1 MEQKIQLNK
10 EQIDAVNTL
19 NGNLLILAS
28 AGTGKTTAIVERY
41 INLVENHSFSPS
53 EIMMTTF
60 TNKAAKDMIEKI
72 SKRTKKMPEYIGT
85 MHALF
90 LRILRANHDEAGLN
104 LNFTLLTEDSDKKK
118 IIRKIL
124 EKRGIKPKSGD
135 IVYLIDRINRFKNAG
150 VSHESLSDSLD
161 LNESQREIIEEIEG
175 EVVSVSSKIK
185 KLSIAVYKEYQKI
198 LKDSNTLDFD
208 DILLLTYNLLSKNEE
223 VMKYYSNKF
232 KVIMVDEAQDL
243 NVVQMKILD
252 LLENNN
258 LCLIGDDC
266 QNIYTWRGSSNNLI
280 FKFNKKHKKITL
292 KDNYRSTEKIISA
305 VNKIIKSLAFKI
317 DKKLNCTRDEG
328 SNISIKEFYSFDEET
343 DFLVSEAKKL
353 IKNKVKVED
362 IAVLFRTNN
371 LGKQIEREFRRNKIP
386 CHLSRARGFLDRE
399 EIRDIIAFLRLKI
412 NPHTILEF
420 GRIASL
426 IKSIGKAKIDK
437 IKDVADKSK
446 CSIVDSLDKSG
457 QLKFNYEISKKL
469 IKLKEL
475 IKQSNKNPIDS
486 FLKFFDYHYLI
497 SKKYSH
503 DPEKIED
510 KGENIETLK
519 ELFKGYEYNLE
530 GIKDFLDSLIEM
542 EKREKD
548 KEKVILSTI
557 HSAKGLEWKY
567 VFLAGC
573 NEKILP
579 FYFDKLSKVKKDDE
593 LRLFYV
599 AVSRA
604 KDFLTITHSENNN
617 WKELE
622 PSQFLE
628 IIKR

>member
-1 MEQKIQLNK
+1 MINSLKLNK

-41 INLVENHSFSPS
+41 INLVEKHGFSPS

-60 TNKAAKDMIEKI
+60 TNKAAKDMKEKI
-72 SKRTKKMPEYIGT
+72 SKRTKKMPGYIGT

-90 LRILRANHDEAGLN
+90 LRILRENHDEAGLN
-104 LNFTLLTEDSDKKK
+104 PNFTLLTEESDKKK

-124 EKRGIKPKSGD
+124 EKKGIKPKSGD

-150 VSHESLSDSLD
+150 VSHESLSDNLD

-185 KLSIAVYKEYQKI
+185 KLSIAAYKEYQKI

-208 DILLLTYNLLSKNEE
+208 DILLLAYNLLSKNED
-223 VMKYYSNKF
+223 VRKHYSDKF

-243 NVVQMKILD
+243 SVVQMKILD

-266 QNIYTWRGSSNNLI
+266 QNIYTWRGSSNDLI

-317 DKKLNCTRDEG
+317 DKKLYCTRDKG
-328 SNISIKEFYSFDEET
+328 SDIQIKEFYSFDEET
-343 DFLVSEAKKL
+343 DFLVSEIKGL
-353 IKNKVKVED
+353 LKNKTKVED

-371 LGKQIEREFRRNKIP
+371 LGKQIERKFRRNKIP

-412 NPHTILEF
+412 NPNTTIEF
-420 GRIASL
+420 ERIASL
-426 IKSIGKAKIDK
+426 IGGIGKAKINKVKEITDK
-437 IKDVADKSK
+437 NK
-446 CSIVDSLDKSG
+446 CSIVDSLDKSE

-475 IKQSNKNPIDS
+475 IKRSNKNPIES

-497 SKKYSH
+497 SKKYAYE
-503 DPEKIED
+503 PEKIED
-510 KGENIETLK
+510 KEENIETLK
-519 ELFKGYEYNLE
+519 ELFKGYDYDLE
-530 GIKDFLDSLIEM
+530 GIKAFLDSLIEM

-557 HSAKGLEWKY
+557 HSSKGLEWKY

-604 KDFLTITHSENNN
+604 KDFLTITHSINHEWRN
-617 WKELE
+617 LE
-622 PSQFLE
+622 PSHFIE
-628 IIKR
+628 IIE

>member
-1 MEQKIQLNK
+1 MINSLKLNK
-10 EQIDAVNTL
+10 EQINAVNTV

-28 AGTGKTTAIVERY
+28 AGTGKTTTIVERY
-41 INLVENHSFSPS
+41 VNLVENHGFSPN

-72 SKRTKKMPEYIGT
+72 SKRTKKIPEYIGT

-90 LRILRANHDEAGLN
+90 LRILRKNYKNVLMN
-104 LNFTLLTEDSDKKK
+104 PNFTLLTEDSDKKK

-124 EKRGIKPKSGD
+124 EKKGIKPKSGD
-135 IVYLIDRINRFKNAG
+135 IIYLIDRINRFKNAG
-150 VSHESLSDSLD
+150 VSHESL
-161 LNESQREIIEEIEG
+161 NESSDLSESQKETTEEVEG
-175 EVVSVSSKIK
+175 EVVLVSSRIK
-185 KLSIAVYKEYQKI
+185 KLSIAVYKEYQKA
-198 LKDSNTLDFD
+198 LLDSNTIDFD
-208 DILLLTYNLLSKNEE
+208 DILLLTYKLLNENKE
-223 VMKYYSNKF
+223 IRKYYSNKF
-232 KVIMVDEAQDL
+232 KVIMVDESQDL

-266 QNIYTWRGSSNNLI
+266 QNIYTWRGSSNDLI
-280 FKFNKKHKKITL
+280 FKFNKKHKKIVL
-292 KDNYRSTEKIISA
+292 KDNYRSTEKLINAI
-305 VNKIIKSLAFKI
+305 NKIIKSLAFKI

-328 SNISIKEFYSFDEET
+328 RDISIKEFYSFDEEI
-343 DFLVSEAKKL
+343 DFLVSETKKL
-353 IKNKVKVED
+353 IKSKLKEED

-371 LGKQIEREFRRNKIP
+371 LGKQIERAFRRNRIP

-412 NPHTILEF
+412 NPHTTLEF
-420 GRIASL
+420 ERIASL
-426 IKSIGKAKIDK
+426 IDGIGKAKIDK
-437 IKDVADKSK
+437 VKEIADKNK
-446 CSIVDSLDKSG
+446 CSIVDSLDKSE

-475 IKQSNKNPIDS
+475 IKQSSKNPIDS
-486 FLKFFDYHYLI
+486 FLKFLDYYYLI

-503 DPEKIED
+503 EPEKIED
-510 KGENIETLK
+510 KEENIKTLK
-519 ELFKGYEYNLE
+519 ELFNRYKYDNES
-530 GIKDFLDSLIEM
+530 IKAFLDSLIEM
-542 EKREKD
+542 GKREKD

-579 FYFDKLSKVKKDDE
+579 FYVNKISKVKKDDE

-604 KDFLTITHSENNN
+604 KDFLTITHSSNHE
-617 WKELE
+617 WRWLE
-622 PSQFLE
+622 PSQFIE
-628 IIKR
+628 IIE

>member
-41 INLVENHSFSPS
+41 INLVENHGFSPS
-53 EIMMTTF
+53 EILMTTF
-60 TNKAAKDMIEKI
+60 TNKAAKDMKEKI
-72 SKRTKKMPEYIGT
+72 SKRTKKMPDYIGT

-90 LRILRANHDEAGLN
+90 LRILRENHDEAGLN
-104 LNFTLLTEDSDKKK
+104 PNFTLLTEESDKKK

-124 EKRGIKPKSGD
+124 EKKGIKPKSGD

-150 VSHESLSDSLD
+150 VSHESLSDNLD

-175 EVVSVSSKIK
+175 DVVSVSSKIK

-208 DILLLTYNLLSKNEE
+208 DILLLTYNLLNKNED
-223 VMKYYSNKF
+223 VRKHYSNKF

-243 NVVQMKILD
+243 SVVQMKILD

-266 QNIYTWRGSSNNLI
+266 QNIYTWRGSSNDLI

-317 DKKLNCTRDEG
+317 DKKLDCTRDKG
-328 SNISIKEFYSFDEET
+328 SNIQIKEFYSFDEET
-343 DFLVSEAKKL
+343 DFLVSEIKGL
-353 IKNKVKVED
+353 LKNKTKAED

-412 NPHTILEF
+412 NPNTTIEF
-420 GRIASL
+420 ERIASL
-426 IKSIGKAKIDK
+426 IEGVGKAKINK
-437 IKDVADKSK
+437 IKEITYKNK
-446 CSIVDSLDKSG
+446 CSIADSLDKSE
-457 QLKFNYEISKKL
+457 QLKFSYEISKIL

-475 IKQSNKNPIDS
+475 IKQSNKNPIES

-497 SKKYSH
+497 SKKYAYE
-503 DPEKIED
+503 PEKIED
-510 KGENIETLK
+510 KEENIETLK
-519 ELFKGYEYNLE
+519 ELFKGYDYDLE
-530 GIKDFLDSLIEM
+530 GIKAFLDSLIEM

-604 KDFLTITHSENNN
+604 KDFLTITHSNNHE
-617 WKELE
+617 WRKLE
-622 PSQFLE
+622 PSHFIE
-628 IIKR
+628 IIE